1 MYLNIFMDVID
12 KLNEWIEPFRNF
24 MMENHN
30 NPIVWMAIFLIG
42 LAVFAFT
49 YNALHRD

>member
-1 MYLNIFMDVID
+1 MILNIID
-12 KLNEWIEPFRNF
+12 KLNELIEPFRDF

>member
-1 MYLNIFMDVID
+1 MILNIID
-12 KLNEWIEPFRNF
+12 KLNELIEPFKDF

-42 LAVFAFT
+42 LVVFGLT